1 MSLMSEPVEQTL
13 PKAALVLDDEAQIGT
28 MVCKVLSL
36 IGIAAQHFTDPIAF
50 LIEIKRSQPQ
60 LVILDLAL
68 GQSDAVDVIRKLDVL
83 KFPGMVLLISGRD
96 EATLAEIERIGRS
109 HGLWMAPSLRKPFRS
124 AELKARLQSV
134 TRPEKSN
141 PENLKAPEPEAPQ
154 TSQIDLGEALKQ
166 RWLEVWYQPKIDLRS
181 LAVSGAEALV
191 RARHPDRGVIQ
202 PVDLLPPAGD
212 PLYRPLS
219 VFVAQRT
226 MVDWGTLASAG
237 YPLKLAINM
246 PASVLNAPGFVDV
259 VRKLVPATREFPGLI
274 VEVTEDE
281 IIRDPDWI
289 HEVAMQL
296 RLCNVSLS
304 IDDFGSAYASL
315 SRLKDMPFREIKL
328 DRTFVSNCSGDPLKR
343 ALCQTVVD
351 LAHRFGASACGE
363 GVETAEDLHCLAE
376 LGFDTA
382 QGFFFAKPMP
392 LERLLG
398 YLAKAQNGPVC
409 DAATIGPVLR
419 SAS

>member
-1 MSLMSEPVEQTL
+1 
-13 PKAALVLDDEAQIGT
+13 
-28 MVCKVLSL
+28 MV
-36 IGIAAQHFTDPIAF
+36 
-50 LIEIKRSQPQ
+50 
-60 LVILDLAL
+60 
-68 GQSDAVDVIRKLDVL
+68 
-83 KFPGMVLLISGRD
+83 
-96 EATLAEIERIGRS
+96 
-109 HGLWMAPSLRKPFRS
+109 PSLRKPFRS
-124 AELKARLQSV
+124 AELKARLQSA

-141 PENLKAPEPEAPQ
+141 PENPKAPAPEAPQ
-154 TSQIDLGEALKQ
+154 TSQVDLGAALKQ
-166 RWLEVWYQPKIDLRS
+166 RWLEFWYQPKIDLRS
-181 LAVSGAEALV
+181 LAVSGAEALI
-191 RARHPDRGVIQ
+191 RARHPERGVIQ

-226 MVDWGTLASAG
+226 MADWGTLASAG

-328 DRTFVSNCSGDPLKR
+328 DRTFVSNCSGDRSSVRFVKR
-343 ALCQTVVD
+343 SSTS
-351 LAHRFGASACGE
+351 RTASARRR
-363 GVETAEDLHCLAE
+363 A
-376 LGFDTA
+376 
-382 QGFFFAKPMP
+382 AKGWK
-392 LERLLG
+392 RRR
-398 YLAKAQNGPVC
+398 
-409 DAATIGPVLR
+409 I
-419 SAS
+419 